1 MMIDFGEAQV
11 FKREMTQAI
20 HGFVRRKFAL
30 PYLLE
35 QLADG
40 FGVQAALSGG
50 IQPARTLA

>member
-1 MMIDFGEAQV
+1 MMIDFSEAQV
-11 FKREMTQAI
+11 FKREMPQAI
-20 HGFVRRKFAL
+20 HGIIRREFAL

-40 FGVQAALSGG
+40 FGVQAALGAG